1 MTFLISEDEAL
12 RNKLLGITVTDQKA
26 NGDSQPREVGVWF
39 GQPDQEI
46 RAQNYPYIT
55 INLID
60 VERDPSREMRG
71 ITDDE
76 YLKPAN
82 FNNAKGFGIDI
93 PIPVNLDYQITTFSR
108 HPRHDRMVLGQ
119 LLSVKLPIRA
129 GVLEVL
135 EATKTAGGN
144 TTNTFTAR
152 RLDVLSVAKRDAT
165 EQAKR
170 LFMNVI
176 TVRVS
181 SEIAPTT
188 YNTLSKV
195 TSVKIDQLTT
205 LNAGGRRRAPRFESI
220 GPDTITA

>member
-26 NGDSQPREVGVWF
+26 EGDTRPREVGVWF
-39 GQPDQEI
+39 GQPDQEL

-71 ITDDE
+71 TTDASYLIPEGFDE
-76 YLKPAN
+76 E
-82 FNNAKGFGIDI
+82 KGFLMDI
-93 PIPVNLDYQITTFSR
+93 PIPVNLDYQITTFAR
-108 HPRHDRMVLGQ
+108 HPRHDRAVLGQ
-119 LLSVKLPIRA
+119 LLSNKLPIRF
-129 GVLEVL
+129 GVLEIDD
-135 EATKTAGGN
+135 N
-144 TTNTFTAR
+144 TVR

-181 SEIAPTT
+181 SEIAPGT

-195 TSVKIDQLTT
+195 TQVNIDQLTT
-205 LNAGGRRRAPRFESI
+205 LNAGGRPGAPYFESI
-220 GPDTITA
+220 GPDIITE

>member
-1 MTFLISEDEAL
+1 MTFLLSEDDAL

-26 NGDSQPREVGVWF
+26 EGDNRPREVGVWF
-39 GQPDQEI
+39 GQPDQEL

-55 INLID
+55 LNLID

-71 ITDDE
+71 TTDAS
-76 YLKPAN
+76 YLKPED
-82 FNNAKGFGIDI
+82 FDETKGFLTDI
-93 PIPVNLDYQITTFSR
+93 PIPVNLDYQITTFAR
-108 HPRHDRMVLGQ
+108 HPRHDRAVLSQ
-119 LLSVKLPIRA
+119 LLVNKLPIRF
-129 GVLEVL
+129 GVLEIDD
-135 EATKTAGGN
+135 N
-144 TTNTFTAR
+144 TVR

-181 SEIAPTT
+181 SEISPGT

-195 TSVKIDQLTT
+195 TQVNIDPLDTID
-205 LNAGGRRRAPRFESI
+205 AGGRPGDPYFESI

>member
-26 NGDSQPREVGVWF
+26 EGDTRPREVGVWF
-39 GQPDQEI
+39 GQPDQEL

-60 VERDPSREMRG
+60 VERDPSRELRG
-71 ITDDE
+71 TTDAS
-76 YLKPAN
+76 YLKPAD
-82 FNNAKGFGIDI
+82 FDETKGFLTDI
-93 PIPVNLDYQITTFSR
+93 PIPVNLDYQITTFAR
-108 HPRHDRMVLGQ
+108 HPRHDRAVLSQ
-119 LLSVKLPIRA
+119 LLTNKLPIRF
-129 GVLEVL
+129 GVLEIL
-135 EATKTAGGN
+135 EATDAGGGN
-144 TTNTFTAR
+144 TTNTLTAR

-181 SEIAPTT
+181 SEIAPGT

-195 TSVKIDQLTT
+195 TQVNIDQLST
-205 LNAGGRRRAPRFESI
+205 LNAGGRPGAPYFESI
-220 GPDTITA
+220 GPDIIT